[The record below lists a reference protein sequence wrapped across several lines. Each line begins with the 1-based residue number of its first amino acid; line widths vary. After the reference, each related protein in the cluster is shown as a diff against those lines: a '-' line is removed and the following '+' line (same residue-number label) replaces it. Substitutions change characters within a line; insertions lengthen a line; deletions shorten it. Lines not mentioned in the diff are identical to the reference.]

1 MEISGTYRAA
11 IYRID
16 RDHTN
21 PYQVWQQSGGAAQ
34 LDALRQAGTLCADE
48 SIVRADGT
56 ARFPV
61 SIPANGVLLI
71 ELTRMD
77 A

>member
-1 MEISGTYRAA
+1 MDRKRSLRANALMWSLCQKIANLTGTTKDDVYR
-11 IYRID
+11 
-16 RDHTN
+16 
-21 PYQVWQQSGGAAQ
+21 
-34 LDALRQAGTLCADE
+34 DALRQAGTLCADE